1 MVLQAKG
8 NKAMILAAGLGTRL
22 MPLTQECPKALV
34 EWQGVPMIEHIIRK
48 LKSQGFTEV
57 VINVHHFAQMIIDH
71 IRKNDSFGIHIEFSH
86 ETDEPLE
93 TGGGVAHARQFFESR
108 PFLVHNV
115 DIMCTIDLRQLF
127 QAHLESEAIA
137 TLAVKDRPTS
147 RSLLM
152 NGEGLLKGWRDNRS
166 GETILVDRGDEE
178 LIPIAFSCM
187 HVMDPDIFDYFP
199 PEKKFSITPFYLELA
214 RSRMVNMYRHDEDE
228 WIDMGRID
236 AYSIKK

>member
-1 MVLQAKG
+1 MQAKG

-22 MPLTQECPKALV
+22 MPLTRERPKALV
-34 EWQGVPMIEHIIRK
+34 EWNGVPMIEHIIRK

-57 VINVHHFAQMIIDH
+57 VINVHHYAEMIMDF
-71 IRKNDSFGIHIEFSH
+71 IRKNNNFGIHIDFSL
-86 ETDEPLE
+86 EQEEPLE
-93 TGGGVAHARQFFESR
+93 TGGGVSHARQFLEDK

-115 DIMCTIDLRQLF
+115 DIMCTVDLRKLF
-127 QAHLESEAIA
+127 HSHLESEAVA

-152 NGEGLLKGWRDNRS
+152 NGESQLKGWRDNRS
-166 GETILVDRGDEE
+166 GETILVDRQEEE

-187 HVMDPDIFDYFP
+187 HVMNPEIFDWFP

-214 RSRMVNMYRHDEDE
+214 KTRVVNMYRHDEDE

-236 AYSIKK
+236 AYETKR